1 MLCDSFFSD
10 RELLSRGLNLL
21 SKTTMESI
29 MVWPGTSLPY
39 SIFVYL
45 ENIRILLVGKAIQFS
60 NDLLSEKFMNFHCNF

>member
-1 MLCDSFFSD
+1 
-10 RELLSRGLNLL
+10 
-21 SKTTMESI
+21 